1 MANVN
6 ANPRQATKP
15 AAVAPMPTAA
25 PQSPSVPISLYRE
38 VVTELQTAQGMLK
51 TLQTDN
57 QQLMQQNQQLRLEI
71 ERVVQSSL
79 RLRQVADGYQHDG
92 AIAPVDPTL
101 TNLEAIFD
109 LPPATIIQA
118 PSRQKSAKSKTSL
131 PAEISPSSEKRLTEQ
146 EPQLRQSAPPDK
158 SSEISAWWLALVIC
172 TIIVTAFGTG
182 FLIVRPLLPPR

>member
-1 MANVN
+1 
-6 ANPRQATKP
+6 
-15 AAVAPMPTAA
+15 MPTTVAH
-25 PQSPSVPISLYRE
+25 SPSVPISLYRE
-38 VVTELQTAQGMLK
+38 VMTELQTAQGMLK

-79 RLRQVADGYQHDG
+79 RLRQVADGYQNES
-92 AIAPVDPTL
+92 AIAPIDATL

-109 LPPATIIQA
+109 LPSATIIQSS
-118 PSRQKSAKSKTSL
+118 PRQKAAKPKANPL
-131 PAEISPSSEKRLTEQ
+131 PEPSVEKRLTEQ
-146 EPQLRQSAPPDK
+146 EPQLRHSAPPDK

>member
-1 MANVN
+1 MTNVN
-6 ANPRQATKP
+6 AKPKQATKP
-15 AAVAPMPTAA
+15 PAVAPISTTAA
-25 PQSPSVPISLYRE
+25 QSPSVPISLYRE
-38 VVTELQTAQGMLK
+38 VVTELQTAQGRVK

-79 RLRQVADGYQHDG
+79 RLRQVADGYPNDS
-92 AIAPVDPTL
+92 AIAPIDPTL

-109 LPPATIIQA
+109 LPPATIIQS
-118 PSRQKSAKSKTSL
+118 SRQKPAKPKTSPL
-131 PAEISPSSEKRLTEQ
+131 PELEPSGDKRLTEQ
-146 EPQLRQSAPPDK
+146 EPQLRHSAPPDK

>member
-6 ANPRQATKP
+6 AKPKQATKP
-15 AAVAPMPTAA
+15 SAVSPIPTTTAH
-25 PQSPSVPISLYRE
+25 SPSVPISLYRE
-38 VVTELQTAQGMLK
+38 VVTELQTTQGMLK

-79 RLRQVADGYQHDG
+79 RLRQVADGYQNDS

-109 LPPATIIQA
+109 LPPATIIQS
-118 PSRQKSAKSKTSL
+118 PSRQKAAKAKAHSL
-131 PAEISPSSEKRLTEQ
+131 PELEPSTEKRLTEQ

>member
-6 ANPRQATKP
+6 AKPKQATKP
-15 AAVAPMPTAA
+15 PAVAPIPTAA
-25 PQSPSVPISLYRE
+25 AHSPSVPISLYRE
-38 VVTELQTAQGMLK
+38 VATELQTAQGMLK

-57 QQLMQQNQQLRLEI
+57 QHLMQQNQQLRLEI

-79 RLRQVADGYQHDG
+79 RLRQVADGYQNES
-92 AIAPVDPTL
+92 AIAPMDPTL

-109 LPPATIIQA
+109 LPPATIIQS
-118 PSRQKSAKSKTSL
+118 PSRQQAGKSKVNA
-131 PAEISPSSEKRLTEQ
+131 AEINSAAEQRLTGQ
-146 EPQLRQSAPPDK
+146 ESQLRHSAAPDK